1 MIEVVD
7 GEASRRALHAGALA
21 CPGCGGALRPWGHAR
36 RRTVLGPAG
45 ARLSRRPDRG
55 RCSGC
60 RSTHVLLP
68 AGLLDH
74 RGYDAGVIG
83 AALLRG
89 AQGLGRRRIAEQ
101 LAVPASTVA
110 DWLRRFAAVAEPLRV
125 MLIRHI
131 VATDQEL
138 TPTVTHA
145 DDRADALAALGALA
159 VAIGRRFGGVPPDP
173 WRLLAV
179 ITGGRALHP
188 SPAY

>member
-7 GEASRRALHAGALA
+7 GPAARRALHARALS

-36 RRTVLGPAG
+36 RRTVIGEAG
-45 ARLSRRPDRG
+45 ATLTRRPDRG

-60 RSTHVLLP
+60 RATHVLLP

-74 RGYDAGVIG
+74 RAYHAGVIG
-83 AALLRG
+83 AALLRSAKG
-89 AQGLGRRRIAEQ
+89 TGRRRIAEQ
-101 LAVPASTVA
+101 LALPVSTVA

-138 TPTVTHA
+138 TPTVTHP
-145 DDRADALAALGALA
+145 DDSANALAALGALA
-159 VAIGRRFGGVPPDP
+159 VAIGRHCGGKAPDP

-188 SPAY
+188 CPAY